1 MCKDDAI
8 NIMKNHDFKKVDYYN
23 FFHCNKNEL
32 NNLLSKEQKTVL
44 NRANEYKEKNKEVL
58 RYKAR
63 KYIENYQKKEK
74 YKERIWKK

>member
-63 KYIENYQKKEK
+63 KIYRELSEEGKI
-74 YKERIWKK
+74 

>member
-23 FFHCNKNEL
+23 FFHCSKNEL

-63 KYIENYQKKEK
+63 KIYRELSEEGKI
-74 YKERIWKK
+74 